1 MQDKQKESSF
11 DSRIIARHIA
21 SGRLDPKEA
30 EAHLAELEDCSE
42 EADWTTTRMSMPP
55 KAEEEEA

>member
-1 MQDKQKESSF
+1 MQDKTTEARF
-11 DSRIIARHIA
+11 DTRIIERHIA
-21 SGRLDPKEA
+21 SGRLDPKDA
-30 EAHLAELEDCSE
+30 AAHLAELEDCSE